1 MWCKVLIL
9 STINYGMIMYIP
21 RKLSD
26 VVAQRMF
33 KGKAIIL
40 IGARQVGKSTLFR
53 QIVGSNEERTAV
65 TLNCD
70 EPALQELLRNPSKQ
84 ELASIVGPYD
94 IIFIDEAQRV
104 DGIGMTLKRIVEE
117 WPGKQLLVSG
127 SSAFELH
134 NRLNEPLTGRKYEYY
149 LYPISTGEI
158 AAMPGGVI
166 AERQML
172 DQRLVY
178 GSYPEI
184 LTNPGEVKELLATLA
199 DSYLYKDILQLD
211 GIRKSALLDKLLKA
225 VALQLGSEVS
235 FNELAQL
242 VGADAKTVEK
252 YINLLE
258 KCFVIFQLPALSRN
272 LRNEL
277 KKSKKIMFW
286 DNGVRNAIIQNFAP
300 LELRADCG
308 ALWENFFITE
318 RIKYNNNRLA
328 YCNYYFWRTHD
339 SQEIDLIE
347 EADGIFNIFEMKYN
361 PRVKASFP
369 ASFLSA
375 YPVGIK
381 AVVTPE
387 NYREYL
393 LG

>member
-1 MWCKVLIL
+1 M
-9 STINYGMIMYIP
+9 S
-21 RKLSD
+21 R
-26 VVAQRMF
+26 
-33 KGKAIIL
+33 
-40 IGARQVGKSTLFR
+40 
-53 QIVGSNEERTAV
+53 
-65 TLNCD
+65 
-70 EPALQELLRNPSKQ
+70 LQGE
-84 ELASIVGPYD
+84 
-94 IIFIDEAQRV
+94 
-104 DGIGMTLKRIVEE
+104 
-117 WPGKQLLVSG
+117 
-127 SSAFELH
+127 
-134 NRLNEPLTGRKYEYY
+134 KYEYY

-347 EADGIFNIFEMKYN
+347 EADGIFNILNEILIHVS
-361 PRVKASFP
+361 RLRS
-369 ASFLSA
+369 
-375 YPVGIK
+375 
-381 AVVTPE
+381 
-387 NYREYL
+387 L
-393 LG
+393 LRFCQLIR